1 MKKQFITIACTL
13 VAIIINFNAA
23 KAQDFAFVTA
33 TPYVF
38 ASKLPF
44 FGAVPLAEP
53 ANANPAEA
61 LDLTGQGLYE
71 LPTEALVSNAEVI
84 KLDSNLLDKITV
96 NAGQWS
102 QCRQLFARHNW
113 LEKFPEGTASMGSL
127 ELMDLTRNHIDA
139 LPASVGKLVS
149 LKKLIMDL
157 NFVTTLPAEVG
168 QMKSLKELSLRWNG
182 LTSLPAEVVQMSSLE
197 VLNLTNNCLT
207 TLPEEIGNMKSL
219 KVLRINYNNIQKL
232 PATLANLAG
241 TLKILDLSN
250 NPMGRQ
256 WISEVKAMLPN
267 TQVIF

>member
-1 MKKQFITIACTL
+1 MKKQFTIIASIIAT
-13 VAIIINFNAA
+13 IINFVNVQ
-23 KAQDFAFVTA
+23 AQEMAYAVV

-38 ASKLPF
+38 AFNP
-44 FGAVPLAEP
+44 AIAEP
-53 ANANPAEA
+53 VNANPAEA

-84 KLDSNLLDKITV
+84 KLDSNLLDKISV
-96 NAGQWS
+96 SAGQWS

-113 LEKFPEGTASMGSL
+113 LEEFPEGTSSMGSL

-157 NFVTTLPAEVG
+157 NFVSTLPAEVA
-168 QMKSLKELSLRWNG
+168 QMKSLKELSLRWNS
-182 LTSLPAEVVQMSSLE
+182 LKSLPAEVAQMSSLE
-197 VLNLTNNCLT
+197 VLNLTNNSLT
-207 TLPEEIGNMKSL
+207 TLPDEIGNMKSL
-219 KVLRINYNNIQKL
+219 KVLRVNYNNIQKL
-232 PATLANLAG
+232 PASLANLAG